1 MSKPRGL
8 DSQLQNVVVHNHKGG
23 SGKTTLAVHLS
34 WYLMEYGRN
43 VVLLDLDEQD
53 NAIRWIT
60 QFEWDGSPAVDVHTD
75 DRGTLAAVSLDADTA
90 VDLANERNAVLIV
103 DTPPAYDLFDRLP
116 RIVYPESDDIFVLPV
131 GGRLSLDGA
140 VAVLEEIE
148 ARGLNTRVRIV
159 ANQLDPKKQEAAQSQ
174 LRTLEELEKAFPQ
187 LVVFRVAVPSNYKM
201 HMAERHGERYWE
213 RPYADRTYT
222 GKSLRAAL
230 GWIASGAYADDAQGT
245 GFDGLD
251 TDLSERLSI

>member
-1 MSKPRGL
+1 MPKPRGL

-23 SGKTTLAVHLS
+23 SGKTMLSVHLS
-34 WYLMEYGRN
+34 WYLVEYGRN

-60 QFEWDGSPAVDVHTD
+60 QFDWDGSTAVEVHSD
-75 DRGTLAAVSLDADTA
+75 DRGSLAVVSLDAEAAVSL
-90 VDLANERNAVLIV
+90 ANQRNAVLIV

-116 RIVYPESDDIFVLPV
+116 TIVYPEQDDIFLLPV

-148 ARGLNTRVRIV
+148 ARGLTTRVRII

-187 LVVFRVAVPSNYKM
+187 LTVFRVAVPSNYKM
-201 HMAERHGERYWE
+201 HMAERYGQPYWR
-213 RPYADRTYT
+213 RPYADRTHT

-230 GWIASGAYADDAQGT
+230 GWIASGAHADDAGGT

-251 TDLSERLSI
+251 RDLSERLSI